1 LQIRLGIGLSS
12 RARIT
17 LSAKTKL
24 PVVNLGFRGML
35 MRAGVLD
42 VGAGAALAVMAAEM
56 GVAMVAEA
64 VLRNRMV
71 THESVHL
78 LTRI

>member
-1 LQIRLGIGLSS
+1 
-12 RARIT
+12 
-17 LSAKTKL
+17 
-24 PVVNLGFRGML
+24 ML

-42 VGAGAALAVMAAEM
+42 VGAGAALAVMAAKM

-71 THESVHL
+71 THESIHL

>member
-1 LQIRLGIGLSS
+1 
-12 RARIT
+12 
-17 LSAKTKL
+17 
-24 PVVNLGFRGML
+24 ML

-64 VLRNRMV
+64 VLRIRMV